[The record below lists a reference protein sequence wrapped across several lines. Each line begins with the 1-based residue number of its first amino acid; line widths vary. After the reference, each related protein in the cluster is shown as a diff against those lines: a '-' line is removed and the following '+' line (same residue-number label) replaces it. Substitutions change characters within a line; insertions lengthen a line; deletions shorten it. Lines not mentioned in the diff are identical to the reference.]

1 MDQVIFIPVSHG
13 ILKFGGFCYITSNN
27 SLNTKKSGK
36 VTEVKLYA
44 ETYTIHRRK
53 KFQFREKLD
62 LQKSAKRGQKV
73 TFFKVCL
80 VIYHR
85 KALYAYNWNTKIKIG
100 SESYTKKIYAL

>member
-1 MDQVIFIPVSHG
+1 MQKLILFI
-13 ILKFGGFCYITSNN
+13 
-27 SLNTKKSGK
+27 
-36 VTEVKLYA
+36 A
-44 ETYTIHRRK
+44 EK